1 MPRGDGHITFDAQ
14 RARSE
19 LGVAAPEAPLAR
31 KRKRRRPVPRAAPE
45 PDEDY
50 DLSLH
55 DLLPDGL
62 DPLDW
67 QLEPEPA
74 PEPAPEPE
82 PAPAPEPEPEP
93 APEPEPE
100 PSNQL
105 RVTAFFVVRKV
116 QRISPAINFSPL
128 KDRRRTATAM
138 PIALPLVPPPF
149 TAGPV
154 ALECHERLDWDL
166 VEARG
171 PLFVQVV

>member
-1 MPRGDGHITFDAQ
+1 MPRGDGHITFDAR

-50 DLSLH
+50 YDLSLH

-74 PEPAPEPE
+74 PEP
-82 PAPAPEPEPEP
+82 
-93 APEPEPE
+93 EPE

-105 RVTAFFVVRKV
+105 RVTSFFVVRKV
-116 QRISPAINFSPL
+116 RCISQAINFSPL